1 MSNRISNKIGPK
13 AALLVSLIS
22 VAVFSLVLFAG
33 CKIARPLVSVKEKET
48 VHTVPISEL
57 KPSSNR
63 LLTISGTGK
72 VIASP
77 DEVTVI
83 AGVETKSKTAKEAM
97 DTNSK
102 IMKDL
107 IDAVKKFGI
116 DEKDI
121 ATIGVNIY
129 PDYYYPNNGGPSQIV
144 GYSAWNQVNIKTKEI
159 DKAGELIA
167 VITEAGATSI
177 SGVEFR
183 LSEDNQANID
193 ALNLAY
199 DNALAKAKSLAS
211 KVGVEIV
218 GIYSVTE
225 SGAETPPQPVSYS
238 MEKAVGGE
246 GGVTPPPVQPQNI
259 EVISNISVSYL
270 IK

>member
-1 MSNRISNKIGPK
+1 MSKRISKRISK
-13 AALLVSLIS
+13 SVLFISLI
-22 VAVFSLVLFAG
+22 AVSIIALVIFAG
-33 CKIARPLVSVKEKET
+33 CKITRPLVTAKET
-48 VHTVPISEL
+48 VQTTSVSA
-57 KPSSNR
+57 PSK

-77 DEVTVI
+77 DEVTVM

-102 IMKDL
+102 IMNDL

-129 PDYYYPNNGGPSQIV
+129 PDYYYPNDGGPSQIV